1 VGNAPPKE
9 GLADS
14 QRISA
19 LRGLFLSFVI
29 AIAMIGL
36 VAMVLGRTRTETG
49 SAPVRLLAG
58 LVSAAGVAA
67 LFGPRLFARPLRCT
81 DEADLVASY
90 RSRFFV
96 RIAFAEAPA
105 LVAFAAT
112 VASGES
118 WLYALGAFFA
128 AVGFAGAAPT
138 ATHLAQD
145 QERGAE
151 PDRVFSCSRRWGER
165 DKANREFMGSQR
177 NFADSGTRSSAL
189 SCAPRRRRSGR
200 PCRSCIPRH

>member
-1 VGNAPPKE
+1 MDPEVDPGWRRAVLDALVGMVPLWGTRRRKKVWQTAN
-9 GLADS
+9 G
-14 QRISA
+14 ISA

-90 RSRFFV
+90 RSDSSSVLR
-96 RIAFAEAPA
+96 
-105 LVAFAAT
+105 
-112 VASGES
+112 
-118 WLYALGAFFA
+118 
-128 AVGFAGAAPT
+128 
-138 ATHLAQD
+138 
-145 QERGAE
+145 
-151 PDRVFSCSRRWGER
+151 SRRPL
-165 DKANREFMGSQR
+165 
-177 NFADSGTRSSAL
+177 RS
-189 SCAPRRRRSGR
+189 
-200 PCRSCIPRH
+200 